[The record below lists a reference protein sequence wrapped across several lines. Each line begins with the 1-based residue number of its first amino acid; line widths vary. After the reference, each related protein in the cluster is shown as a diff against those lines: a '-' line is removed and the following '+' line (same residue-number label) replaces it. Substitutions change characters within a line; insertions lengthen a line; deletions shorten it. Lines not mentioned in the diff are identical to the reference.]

1 MSIISLLEQ
10 IRNDEIVLPAIQRDF
25 VWPEGKVEKLFDS
38 IMRGYPIGIIL
49 LWETYRD
56 IQHRYFERD
65 YKEDT
70 QPAFRDNAQY
80 RRLRLVLDGQ
90 QRLQSLYI
98 ALYGTFHGENLYFDV
113 LSGHEN
119 EDFKEDKFFF
129 RFYDTGEVASKNQ
142 PVERAQTPAEITG
155 DHEDSG
161 QSYFFRVCD
170 LVAMGA
176 KERAQFRRGLSVELS
191 LPAEDAER
199 LDINLAVLVD
209 ALTNDRNILKT
220 TTLDEDLPRDSK
232 ARKSESDVLE
242 AFVRIN
248 REGTPLS
255 RSDMVFSMLKLN
267 WAEAAQT
274 LPEFVAQVNK
284 GNSFELDTDFVIRCL
299 FAVCDFGAKFDIDL
313 LRKKANL
320 EVIKQN
326 FPECCNAIQSMI
338 DFVRDECWIASS
350 KLLRGDANLVPIVYY
365 LFHIPTHQVPHSQID
380 RVRKAVY
387 LSGFTAPFSRYADSR
402 LGKFIREAL
411 KPLADQGNETFP
423 LEESLRWVWHWEK
436 VENFGSA
443 MVQRNPALALHLVQ
457 RRTGAQVKYSKGAP
471 EIDHIFPRSVL
482 RSKGLDDA
490 QINHFA
496 NLWILSKSEN
506 RNKSNKPP
514 KDYFRDVSDDK
525 LARALIDRRLLEY
538 GRFKAFLKRR
548 ETAIL
553 EHISNALNL
562 SESDFL
568 VRGYW
573 QIE

>member
-1 MSIISLLEQ
+1 MSIINLLEQ

-25 VWPEGKVEKLFDS
+25 VWPEGKVEKLLDS

-49 LWETYRD
+49 LWETYHD
-56 IQHRYFERD
+56 IQYRYFERD
-65 YKEDT
+65 YKVDT
-70 QPAFRDNAQY
+70 QHTIRVNAQH
-80 RRLRLVLDGQ
+80 RRLRVVLDGQ

-98 ALYGTFHGENLYFDV
+98 ALYGTFQNKHLYSDV

-119 EDFKEDKFFF
+119 EDFKEDKFIF
-129 RFYDTGEVASKNQ
+129 RFFDPDEAASRNQ
-142 PVERAQTPAEITG
+142 PVATAQTPTEITS
-155 DHEDSG
+155 DHEDSD
-161 QSYFFRVCD
+161 QSYFFKVSD

-176 KERAQFRRGLSVELS
+176 KERAQFRRDWSVKLS
-191 LPAEDAER
+191 LSAEDAER

-220 TTLDEDLPRDSK
+220 TTLDEGKPRDSK

-255 RSDMVFSMLKLN
+255 RSDLVFSMLKLN
-267 WAEAAQT
+267 WPEAAQS
-274 LPEFVAQVNK
+274 LPEFVAQINT

-299 FAVCDFGAKFDIDL
+299 FAVSNFGTKFDIDL
-313 LRKKANL
+313 LRKRANL

-365 LFHIPTHQVPHSQID
+365 LFHIPTHQVPNSQVD

-411 KPLADQGNETFP
+411 KPLADQGDETFP
-423 LEESLRWVWHWEK
+423 LEVSLWWVWHWEK

-443 MVQRNPALALHLVQ
+443 MVQMNPALALHLVQ
-457 RRTGAQVKYSKGAP
+457 RLTGAQVKYSKGAP
-471 EIDHIFPRSVL
+471 EMDHIFPRSVL
-482 RSKGLDDA
+482 RKKGHDDA

-496 NLWILSKSEN
+496 NLWILSKAEN

-514 KDYFRDVSDDK
+514 RDYFRDVSDDT
-525 LARALIDRRLLEY
+525 LARALIDRRLLGY
-538 GRFKAFLKRR
+538 GRFGAFLRRR

-562 SESDFL
+562 SESDFS
-568 VRGYW
+568 VRGHW